1 MKSDKARQAYRE
13 QHESDFIIADA
24 AARYFKEQGYTK
36 KLPARKDLQA
46 EIEQLTTKKNALYCQ
61 YREKK
66 ERVRQLQTVKGNIDQ
81 LLRRSEPQR
90 GKRQDLDR

>member
-1 MKSDKARQAYRE
+1 MCIRDR
-13 QHESDFIIADA
+13 
-24 AARYFKEQGYTK
+24 GYTK

-46 EIEQLTTKKNALYCQ
+46 EIEQLTTEKNALYCQ

-90 GKRQDLDR
+90 RKEQSHER